1 MLLSGRPG
9 RLMWVRPSSV
19 EGEWAATHADPVAN
33 AIRLAEQARDSNS
46 AAQSRAAE
54 LQTVRAA
61 TLVLGS
67 FHTSPPSEHAHV
79 TGCEALSTLVA
90 DAARRVWLRET
101 PLSSGLLDAM
111 GRHPKAAR
119 VQLAAVTALALL
131 AVDHV
136 HREAIVRTGVCIAL
150 SVSQS

>member
-1 MLLSGRPG
+1 MLLSLRPG

-33 AIRLAEQARDSNS
+33 AIRLAEQARHSNS

-67 FHTSPPSEHAHV
+67 FHT
-79 TGCEALSTLVA
+79 
-90 DAARRVWLRET
+90 
-101 PLSSGLLDAM
+101 
-111 GRHPKAAR
+111 
-119 VQLAAVTALALL
+119 
-131 AVDHV
+131 
-136 HREAIVRTGVCIAL
+136 
-150 SVSQS
+150 

>member
-33 AIRLAEQARDSNS
+33 AIRLAEQARHSNS
-46 AAQSRAAE
+46 AAQSRAVE

-111 GRHPKAAR
+111 GRHPQAAR

-136 HREAIVRTGVCIAL
+136 HREAIVRTGECIAL